1 MQGQNLTYAD
11 SDMTRG
17 HDELAAVV
25 ADEIRAFQIAVDAF
39 DEAVAERLAINR
51 SDLRCLDLLERHGA
65 MTAGELARAS
75 GLTTGAVTRLLD
87 RVERRGY
94 ARRVRDSVD
103 RRRVLVELTPR
114 ARELA
119 SELYGSIAQAGRRGL
134 ERYSAEEL
142 TLLRDFFR
150 RGRAFHEE
158 RAALVREQQRART
171 GA

>member
-1 MQGQNLTYAD
+1 
-11 SDMTRG
+11 MTRETRN
-17 HDELAAVV
+17 DLAAGV
-25 ADEIRAFQIAVDAF
+25 ADEIRAFQTAVDAF
-39 DEAVAERLAINR
+39 DDAVADRLGINR
-51 SDLRCLDLLERHGA
+51 SDLRCLDVLDRHGA

-94 ARRVRDSVD
+94 ARRVRDSID

-119 SELYGSIAQAGRRGL
+119 GELYGPIAQAGRRGL

-150 RGRAFHEE
+150 RARAFHEE
-158 RAALVREQQRART
+158 RTGLLRQHPGTRT